1 MAVLRA
7 NNNTLSSVTALP
19 FSTGGLVYLATSG
32 TISSG
37 TANVDFNSSIITS
50 TYGTYMFMFEAV
62 FDSVASGSEGINA
75 RLSTDN
81 GSNIPANSYRTA
93 NWRVNEG
100 GTTSYRSEGN
110 RSDLRLS
117 RANGVYQG
125 NAAGEGLY
133 GKMFLYDPTTSSM
146 QTRMEYQFVTI
157 ADRNTGY
164 TDESVTFLTG
174 ASAQSDP
181 LATNFIR
188 FFPNSGT
195 FEGGVIRCYGI
206 VDS

>member
-1 MAVLRA
+1 MCRIFYIFIL
-7 NNNTLSSVTALP
+7 LP
-19 FSTGGLVYLATSG
+19 IFL
-32 TISSG
+32 ISQIEKE
-37 TANVDFNSSIITS
+37 VPL
-50 TYGTYMFMFEAV
+50 
-62 FDSVASGSEGINA
+62 GSEKA
-75 RLSTDN
+75 
-81 GSNIPANSYRTA
+81 PSYVK
-93 NWRVNEG
+93 NQYDHVIVSGEF
-100 GTTSYRSEGN
+100 SEK
-110 RSDLRLS
+110 LKS
-117 RANGVYQG
+117 RN
-125 NAAGEGLY
+125 